1 MSMKIS
7 SDLDINFSLQLLQNC
22 QTVWNPAPGAVEKK
36 RLNPVSFLQ
45 NSPDMSDSNTVD
57 KY

>member
-36 RLNPVSFLQ
+36 IKSSFL
-45 NSPDMSDSNTVD
+45 PPKFTG
-57 KY
+57 YE

>member
-22 QTVWNPAPGAVEKK
+22 QTVWSPARGAVEKK
-36 RLNPVSFLQ
+36 KNPVSFLQ
-45 NSPDMSDSNTVD
+45 NSSDMSDSNTVD